1 MTILSAKDIQK
12 TFGKKENTVQALKG
26 VSLEID
32 QSEMVAIMGES
43 GSGKSTLLN
52 ILGGMMT
59 ANTGQ
64 IIFQGQTLHLE
75 NRRELTLYRREQIG
89 FIVQYFALINDM
101 NVYDNIALPL
111 HYQNYSSKE
120 IRSRVMSVL
129 EKLEIADKVKAY
141 PDELSGGQQQRVAIA
156 RAIVKE
162 PPLILADEPTGALDE
177 ATECEI
183 LKIFQSL
190 KEEGKTL
197 LIVTHSQ
204 KVAEFC
210 DRIIYLKDGLIEK
223 KETCVF

>member
-210 DRIIYLKDGLIEK
+210 DRIIYLKDGIIE
-223 KETCVF
+223 

>member
-1 MTILSAKDIQK
+1 MTILLAKDIQK

-111 HYQNYSSKE
+111 RYQNYSSKE